1 MRASISID
9 GNAEGPIETKNLS
22 SEPPSQQST
31 GSRFLF
37 LTREPGFISCPTRT
51 PLAFFASLATFF
63 ADDVSGN
70 RMRLLRHYA
79 PAPVCCAVFRAGH
92 AR

>member
-1 MRASISID
+1 MPQVASGHDWMYAISWRLCATPA
-9 GNAEGPIETKNLS
+9 GTA
-22 SEPPSQQST
+22 
-31 GSRFLF
+31 SRVCV
-37 LTREPGFISCPTRT
+37 PRT